1 MAENKLVATPDTA
14 LPATRQKLRSYV
26 DQHPHCADLALP
38 LYVAFLS
45 STIAG
50 ATAPNSGSVLTQFP
64 PSRPLP
70 PIFVDLPGLTILSGV
85 ELSQYSDS
93 HSAAQTST
101 TTAASVPTVGS
112 SASHASAN
120 QGSHGSGV
128 AALRKPRSEAQ
139 ASACVT
145 DLVALLQLTKAQLP
159 EATFKSTM
167 ANTHWVW

>member
-26 DQHPHCADLALP
+26 GQHPHCADLALP

-50 ATAPNSGSVLTQFP
+50 AATPSSNSILNQFP

-85 ELSQYSDS
+85 ELTQYPDS
-93 HSAAQTST
+93 HSTAQTST
-101 TTAASVPTVGS
+101 TPAASAPAVGANAVPHT
-112 SASHASAN
+112 SAKD
-120 QGSHGSGV
+120 GSGV

-145 DLVALLQLTKAQLP
+145 DMIALLQLTKAQLP

-167 ANTHWVW
+167 ASTHWVW

>member
-26 DQHPHCADLALP
+26 DAHPHCADLALP

-50 ATAPNSGSVLTQFP
+50 SATPNSDSILTQFP

-85 ELSQYSDS
+85 ELSQCPDS

-101 TTAASVPTVGS
+101 TTAASLPTVG
-112 SASHASAN
+112 ASAVPHTSAN
-120 QGSHGSGV
+120 HGSGV

-145 DLVALLQLTKAQLP
+145 DMIALLQLTKAQLP

-167 ANTHWVW
+167 ASTHWVW

>member
-50 ATAPNSGSVLTQFP
+50 AATPSSNSILNQFP
-64 PSRPLP
+64 PTRPLP

-85 ELSQYSDS
+85 ELSQYPDS

-101 TTAASVPTVGS
+101 TSEASVPTVGS
-112 SASHASAN
+112 FVPHASASHS
-120 QGSHGSGV
+120 SGV

-145 DLVALLQLTKAQLP
+145 DMIALVQLTKAQLP

-167 ANTHWVW
+167 ANTHWMW

>member
-14 LPATRQKLRSYV
+14 LPSTRQKLRSYA

-50 ATAPNSGSVLTQFP
+50 AATPSSNSILNQFP

-70 PIFVDLPGLTILSGV
+70 TILVDVGGLSILWGV
-85 ELSQYSDS
+85 FISICPDS

-101 TTAASVPTVGS
+101 TTTASVSTVGS
-112 SASHASAN
+112 SVPHTSAKD
-120 QGSHGSGV
+120 GSGV

-145 DLVALLQLTKAQLP
+145 DMIALLQLTKAQLP